1 MEIIKISSKNTN
13 NDLHFPMAK
22 EKRKSM
28 LRTREEKKKKKK
40 EIRQK
45 EQKMFYIYIY
55 IYTENKKMYKHT
67 LLVITRGFY
76 IKQM

>member
-1 MEIIKISSKNTN
+1 MDIVIGMDVVRLGRGLEGKANRTCWRIEYGGGRDRSNG
-13 NDLHFPMAK
+13 K

-45 EQKMFYIYIY
+45 EQKMFYIYICRKW
-55 IYTENKKMYKHT
+55 ED
-67 LLVITRGFY
+67 V
-76 IKQM
+76 

>member
-45 EQKMFYIYIY
+45 EQKMFYIYICR
-55 IYTENKKMYKHT
+55 K
-67 LLVITRGFY
+67 
-76 IKQM
+76 